1 MKQPRYYFSN
11 LRRTGRYVNRWDL
24 LTLVI
29 ILSLLFLLASGA
41 SQMAAPYQI
50 GQAIPITLNPLALPH
65 YAIRTMLRLFI
76 ALMIS
81 LLLTFIFG
89 AWAAK
94 SERAEKLIIP
104 AVDILQ
110 SVPVLS
116 FLSITIVDLFDYFPI
131 VCSGLSV
138 RRSLR
143 LLRRKCGICCSGCIN
158 LCGRCHMI

>member
-81 LLLTFIFG
+81 FVNLYFWCMG
-89 AWAAK
+89 G
-94 SERAEKLIIP
+94 EK
-104 AVDILQ
+104 
-110 SVPVLS
+110 
-116 FLSITIVDLFDYFPI
+116 
-131 VCSGLSV
+131 
-138 RRSLR
+138 
-143 LLRRKCGICCSGCIN
+143 
-158 LCGRCHMI
+158 